1 MSILAVKYQ
10 NPSKTKTWKPTTLLE
25 RKRNSLTKP
34 LSLTPKQ
41 IQSINWSVL
50 HMESWERKGNS
61 RNLGEAYFPIL
72 WFVPIFH
79 FPGPRSPF
87 TVARSPFQLVTTK
100 WRNKGEGGGGGLH
113 VLIKMTQKHIRAL
126 IKYKTS
132 QHLVGQTSHIL
143 SLRVLYVLFCCNFP
157 RPSARP

>member
-1 MSILAVKYQ
+1 MSILTIKYQ
-10 NPSKTKTWKPTTLLE
+10 NPSETKTWKPTTLLE

-50 HMESWERKGNS
+50 NMESWERKGNR
-61 RNLGEAYFPIL
+61 RNLGEAYFPVSL
-72 WFVPIFH
+72 VCSH
-79 FPGPRSPF
+79 FSFPRSPF
-87 TVARSPFQLVTTK
+87 PVHCCPFPVSVSNNQMK
-100 WRNKGEGGGGGLH
+100 KKRGGGGGGLH

-132 QHLVGQTSHIL
+132 QHLVGQTSHIFSLWVL
-143 SLRVLYVLFCCNFP
+143 SYFVVTFLARTQD
-157 RPSARP
+157 PS